1 MTPMFYNLGSPYLT
15 CLSDVQETCNAPL
28 LRRRNNVANEEEC
41 KQFCNRVNNC
51 NFVFFTAG
59 KDCLLYNTCD
69 KKRSTTNVGTI
80 YGKSVCPGKQL
91 FTEK

>member
-1 MTPMFYNLGSPYLT
+1 M
-15 CLSDVQETCNAPL
+15 
-28 LRRRNNVANEEEC
+28 NEEEC

-69 KKRSTTNVGTI
+69 EKRSTTNVGTT

-91 FTEK
+91 LQKNNPYVIFVFH